1 MKKGLKSI
9 IIWLT
14 LLATSCSSAGSSKN
28 ANIHPHKR
36 ITQEQSQSIAFS
48 SLEYSFAEH
57 GYQSTEAVACLGDE
71 EYVGIVYT
79 DYSSFVQDE
88 NNNYYAEAGFFQVIP
103 SLESTSHLLEPSMID
118 ETNQLIATD
127 NDGNQFIIT
136 KSVVEFESFSFIVD
150 DWYNV
155 VKRVGEMVLEFK
167 SFENKKQYYDY
178 DISCY
183 SYDKEEWVF
192 KSDKDIKEF
201 NVEAIGLYS
210 DYTKVYTQAVR
221 MMNELVELQDKSSLN
236 VDALTYVVVSGELL
250 RQSAFREQKG
260 MINGYLLSDILA
272 TKEMLKEDQFIYLN
286 GNDVEIITDTTKQ
299 QAQMRV
305 EQGIV
310 GIITNCLLLVG
321 EVTIIATSWGVTSI
335 PMGFAIAATITASCS
350 IVYGLFNIGECISN
364 VQYGS
369 QGDIESKAVN
379 YLKDGFANIFGS
391 QEAGEIAYNV
401 WGMANTIVS
410 AILSPQF
417 GLTKVLAGGAARGDS
432 FGQITLGVIRTV
444 AVRLAQAAIVSA
456 GSTIDSIVAGELTRA
471 ITKNDVA
478 SAYARDFTRI
488 LSAIRIGIGLGILE
502 KRFDFAGLKK
512 YDVALHLK
520 EIYGDEWKKEVYDK
534 LREAGNKVGPKLKE
548 QALDDILNHGAS
560 PDDYGLDMSDP
571 YDKTIIDFI
580 KVHKRFPSFA
590 NGDGI
595 QCEFSHGVDVQR
607 IVDAVINGKIPLN
620 VGVDYVSNPLNGMLT
635 SHENHLNILHGGN
648 FNNYTDYN
656 IIMNMRPDT
665 QSTILSILTALGLA

>member
-1 MKKGLKSI
+1 MKKGFKSI

-305 EQGIV
+305 EQGII
-310 GIITNCLLLVG
+310 GIITNCLLVAG
-321 EVTIIATSWGVTSI
+321 EVAIIVSTWGLGI
-335 PMGFAIAATITASCS
+335 GPMGFMIAATVTASCS
-350 IVYGLFNIGECISN
+350 IIYGLFNIGESISN
-364 VQYGS
+364 VSYGT
-369 QGDIESKAVN
+369 QGDIESKAIN
-379 YLKDGFANIFGS
+379 YLKDGFIDIFGS

-417 GLTKVLAGGAARGDS
+417 GLTKVLAGSSKSDS
-432 FGQITLGVIRTV
+432 FGQIALGTIRVV
-444 AVRLAQAAIVSA
+444 ADRLAHAAIISA
-456 GSTIDSIVAGELTRA
+456 GSTIASIVAGELA
-471 ITKNDVA
+471 SVITKNSIT
-478 SAYARDFTRI
+478 SAYVRDFTRL
-488 LSAIRIGIGLGILE
+488 LSAIGIGIGLGMLE
-502 KRFDFAGLKK
+502 TRFDFAGLKK
-512 YDVALHLK
+512 YEAALRLK
-520 EIYGDEWKKEVYDK
+520 KIYGNEWEKEVYDR
-534 LREAGNKVGPKLKE
+534 LREAGNKVGAQLKE

-560 PDDYGLDMSDP
+560 PDKYGLDASDP
-571 YDKTIIDFI
+571 YDKAIIDFI
-580 KVHKRFPSFA
+580 NQYKRFPSFA

-595 QCEFSHGVDVQR
+595 QCEFSHAVDVQR
-607 IVDAVINGKIPLN
+607 IVDAVIQGKISLET
-620 VGVDYVSNPLNGMLT
+620 GLEFVSNPLNGMLT
-635 SHENHLNILHGGN
+635 SHENHFLVLHGGS
-648 FNNYTDYN
+648 FFNYTDYN
-656 IIMNMRPDT
+656 IVMNFRPET